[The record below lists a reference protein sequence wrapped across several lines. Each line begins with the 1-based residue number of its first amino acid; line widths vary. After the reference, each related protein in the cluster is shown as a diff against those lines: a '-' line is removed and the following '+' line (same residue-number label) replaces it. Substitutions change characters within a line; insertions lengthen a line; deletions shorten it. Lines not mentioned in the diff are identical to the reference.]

1 MGGCWVLC
9 LSIYFLNQG
18 NNGHISLSSSVVR
31 GLRTPLLRRNYD
43 VGCRHTVG
51 SNANA
56 SCEYSNPFILNRLI
70 LFRYVKWALKPIHTV
85 IRSRGRWGGGAG
97 GTPWIVQHLRSTYKD
112 KQAFIL
118 VSMFNIMCSVDQTL
132 CVCGLWDVAG
142 VSEDNLM
149 HALSKTGN
157 KNPAIQ
163 HLNLLGYTVLV
174 Q

>member
-1 MGGCWVLC
+1 MGGCWMLC

-56 SCEYSNPFILNRLI
+56 CCEYSNPFILNHLI

-85 IRSRGRWGGGAG
+85 IRSRGRWGGRGRG
-97 GTPWIVQHLRSTYKD
+97 YTLDSSPSQVHIQRQTSIHTRIYVQHNVFCWPNPLCLWIVGRSWSFWG
-112 KQAFIL
+112 Q
-118 VSMFNIMCSVDQTL
+118 S
-132 CVCGLWDVAG
+132 
-142 VSEDNLM
+142 
-149 HALSKTGN
+149 HACPEQN
-157 KNPAIQ
+157 RQ
-163 HLNLLGYTVLV
+163 
-174 Q
+174 